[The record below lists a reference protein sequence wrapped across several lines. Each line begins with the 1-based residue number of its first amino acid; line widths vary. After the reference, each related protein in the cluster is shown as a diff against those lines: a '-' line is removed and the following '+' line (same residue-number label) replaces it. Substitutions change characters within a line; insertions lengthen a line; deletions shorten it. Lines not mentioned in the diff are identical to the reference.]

1 MALSKLAANS
11 FDLTDNYALT
21 GTVTGVTSTQKIFLI
36 KNIDASSDSAIS
48 FVNGSSSVV
57 LDNTYK
63 TYLFK
68 WINIHPSGSGGRG
81 VSDWKV
87 NFRDGGSNFDAT
99 KTTTAFGAYHN
110 EADSDTSLSY
120 NTGADLAQSTSDQ
133 ILSVHGHVGGGADES
148 CSGEMF
154 LFDPSS
160 TTFVKHFIAV
170 NQNYYNGTYSIVAYV
185 AGYCN
190 TTTAIDGVTF
200 KFTSGNIDSG
210 TIEMYGI
217 N

>member
-63 TYLFK
+63 TYLF
-68 WINIHPSGSGGRG
+68 N
-81 VSDWKV
+81 
-87 NFRDGGSNFDAT
+87 
-99 KTTTAFGAYHN
+99 
-110 EADSDTSLSY
+110 
-120 NTGADLAQSTSDQ
+120 
-133 ILSVHGHVGGGADES
+133 
-148 CSGEMF
+148 
-154 LFDPSS
+154 PSS
-160 TTFVKHFIAV
+160 TTFVKHFISETGSMFA
-170 NQNYYNGTYSIVAYV
+170 NARAWHNFV

-190 TTTAIDGVTF
+190 TTSAIDAVRF
-200 KFTSGNIDSG
+200 KFDTGNIDTG
-210 TIEMYGI
+210 RIALYGI
-217 N
+217 K

>member
-1 MALSKLAANS
+1 MALSKIQPAS
-11 FDLTDNYALT
+11 MDLTANYAFT
-21 GTVTGVTSTQKIFLI
+21 GTNSVAGLEYAEKKLATVP
-36 KNIDASSDSAIS
+36 ASGDSALS
-48 FVNGSSSVV
+48 FTSSIDS
-57 LDNTYK
+57 TYNIYK
-63 TYLFK
+63 FR
-68 WINIHPSGSGGRG
+68 WINIHPSGSGGSG

-160 TTFVKHFIAV
+160 TTFVKHILIQTATLANGDYAVYNTTGTGYANTTSAV
-170 NQNYYNGTYSIVAYV
+170 NAVQFTMSSGT
-185 AGYCN
+185 
-190 TTTAIDGVTF
+190 
-200 KFTSGNIDSG
+200 IDSG